1 MSLVRHLFAAFTLSA
16 TCSLLATAQVSAADA
31 PAAPAASAVAGPAAA
46 PAAKTP
52 AVKPAQKK
60 GTTPAPAAP
69 VHVPNLTAAQVLEKH
84 IEARGGAQA
93 WKAVQALQLSGKIDA
108 GKADN
113 YARAMKLV
121 EAGKKAGGHGTN
133 AEVAAANGPKDAATE
148 VELPFTL
155 DLKRPNKMRLE
166 ILFAGKTAVQVY
178 DGQHGWKLRPFLN
191 RTDTE
196 PFTQDEAK
204 SEASRDDLDG
214 PLIGSAAKGA
224 KVDLDGAD
232 LVEGQPAY
240 KLKVTQKNGEVKHV
254 WVDAKTFLDVKMEG
268 FPRRMDGKLHN
279 VYVYQRD
286 FRKIDGVMIP
296 FVQETAVDGY
306 SDTHKMV
313 IEKAAVNPRLEDG
326 LFAKPHA

>member
-1 MSLVRHLFAAFTLSA
+1 MFPGVLTMSRVRQLFTAFALSA
-16 TCSLLATAQVSAADA
+16 TFPLL
-31 PAAPAASAVAGPAAA
+31 AAA
-46 PAAKTP
+46 PK
-52 AVKPAQKK
+52 VQ
-60 GTTPAPAAP
+60 
-69 VHVPNLTAAQVLEKH
+69 VPSLSAAQVLEKH

-108 GKADN
+108 GKADS
-113 YARAMKLV
+113 YSRAMKLV
-121 EAGKKAGGHGTN
+121 EAGKAAGGHGTN
-133 AEVAAANGPKDAATE
+133 AEVAAATGPKEANTE
-148 VELPFTL
+148 VQLPFTL
-155 DLKRPNKMRLE
+155 DLKRANKMRLE

-178 DGQHGWKLRPFLN
+178 DGRHGWKLRPFLN

-196 PFTQDEAK
+196 PFTKDEAK

-214 PLIGSAAKGA
+214 PLIGAVARGS

-232 LVEGQPAY
+232 LVDGQPAY
-240 KLKVTQKNGEVKHV
+240 KLKITQKNGDVKHV
-254 WVDAKTFLDVKMEG
+254 WVDAKTFLDVKIDG

-286 FRKIDGVMIP
+286 FRKVDGVMIP

-306 SDTHKMV
+306 ADTHKMV
-313 IEKAAVNPRLEDG
+313 IEKAAVNPRLDDG